1 MTKCT
6 VAGAVVGVVFA
17 AAISYGAAAMAF
29 DAGGFVLLAAAVD
42 GLFAALCIA
51 GLIAA
56 NFALASTEKTET
68 ASCVTGSAE
77 SSVKMVVAVGVEP
90 TTSRM

>member
-1 MTKCT
+1 MIKSILAG
-6 VAGAVVGVVFA
+6 VAVGGLFA
-17 AAISYGAAAMAF
+17 AAIVYGAAAMAF

-56 NFALASTEKTET
+56 NFALAS
-68 ASCVTGSAE
+68 AE
-77 SSVKMVVAVGVEP
+77 SDEAAPQVEEKAVKAA
-90 TTSRM
+90 